1 MTAELFEFPD
11 EMRLVG
17 IAAQVCEL
25 GVADAFGGVLQNPQR
40 FLKTDNPCVFF
51 GVRPHIVIEQAFKL
65 FGT

>member
-25 GVADAFGGVLQNPQR
+25 GVADAFGG
-40 FLKTDNPCVFF
+40 CVVMHDAPSFF
-51 GVRPHIVIEQAFKL
+51 R
-65 FGT
+65 